1 MMNRKFYHIEL
12 TMAILLLI
20 SLSVSCRRQS
30 VHDIV
35 GQKKSGGKDQPTL
48 QNNQKS
54 TIPETQHPVH
64 LVSPLRDAPKSTLK
78 DIEGIE
84 YHVEVDHIRNH
95 SFPVVYIKDSGVKDE
110 KKLAHL
116 DFSQVAICTDS
127 MNNADCDAQKESPAE
142 FSGGRHS
149 FLSYGGGIREIYA
162 RSCIRSDHSETGQG
176 VCASW
181 KTLAFPG
188 RLRQAH
194 QNDHVQTD
202 QSINSL
208 IQEKDKIGGLCARLL
223 QAWDKHLKS
232 GVSEESDNGILAK
245 NALILGPDHCRQLI
259 SSGLFRDLN
268 LFQSISQDVWKD
280 KKKRENS
287 GAETNEGGKDEEDEK
302 VLGIIPE
309 NLFELAMFSMA
320 SLSIL
325 EVAGSK
331 IGFVQRNVANF
342 EAKFRSPVRATIVGL
357 MLVEMGL
364 STVEIID
371 TLKGDDNPFPLVST
385 LVLSYTSLEL
395 MMTFKE
401 WKEESASVV
410 QEQVAKLSRG
420 VNDLT
425 EIRQSSRAMPDGAL
439 ESFELD
445 SLNKWHAER
454 LRSPEFVP
462 GKITA
467 QESEKILKLPEADL
481 LENSVKK
488 ADLLEGF
495 SKGFAKASSTI
506 GLVIAGLEI
515 ANILSS
521 GGVDKQFSLTEINSS
536 SQRPPAEIT
545 GIISEIKQLSRS
557 LAKLEK
563 SVMNDDH

>member
-1 MMNRKFYHIEL
+1 MINRKFYHIEL
-12 TMAILLLI
+12 TFAILLFI
-20 SLSVSCRRQS
+20 SLNASCRRQS

-35 GQKKSGGKDQPTL
+35 GQKKSGEKDQPTL

-95 SFPVVYIKDSGVKDE
+95 SFPVVYIKDAGIKDE

-127 MNNADCDAQKESPAE
+127 MNNADCDAQMESPAE

-162 RSCIRSDHSETGQG
+162 RSCIRSDHSETGQR
-176 VCASW
+176 VCAAW

-287 GAETNEGGKDEEDEK
+287 GTEIKEGGKEEGDEK
-302 VLGIIPE
+302 VLGLIPE

-385 LVLSYTSLEL
+385 LVLSYTSIE
-395 MMTFKE
+395 
-401 WKEESASVV
+401 
-410 QEQVAKLSRG
+410 
-420 VNDLT
+420 
-425 EIRQSSRAMPDGAL
+425 P
-439 ESFELD
+439 
-445 SLNKWHAER
+445 
-454 LRSPEFVP
+454 
-462 GKITA
+462 
-467 QESEKILKLPEADL
+467 
-481 LENSVKK
+481 
-488 ADLLEGF
+488 
-495 SKGFAKASSTI
+495 
-506 GLVIAGLEI
+506 
-515 ANILSS
+515 
-521 GGVDKQFSLTEINSS
+521 
-536 SQRPPAEIT
+536 
-545 GIISEIKQLSRS
+545 
-557 LAKLEK
+557 K
-563 SVMNDDH
+563 S

>member
-12 TMAILLLI
+12 IMAILLLI
-20 SLSVSCRRQS
+20 SLNASCRRQS

-35 GQKKSGGKDQPTL
+35 GQKKSGEKDQPTL

-54 TIPETQHPVH
+54 VIPETQHPVH

-127 MNNADCDAQKESPAE
+127 MNNADCERQKESPAE

-162 RSCIRSDHSETGQG
+162 RSCIRSDHSESGQR
-176 VCASW
+176 VCAEW

-208 IQEKDKIGGLCARLL
+208 IQEKDKIGSLCARLL

-287 GAETNEGGKDEEDEK
+287 GTEIKEGGKEEGDEK
-302 VLGIIPE
+302 VLGLIPE

-410 QEQVAKLSRG
+410 QEQVAKLSKG

-545 GIISEIKQLSRS
+545 GIINEIKQLSRT
-557 LAKLEK
+557 LATLEK